1 MLWTLFAVFLKIGLF
16 SFGGGYAMIPLI
28 RHEVLAHGWVSNARF
43 TELTALAGMAPGP
56 VATNS
61 ATLIGYETA
70 GAAGAFAATT
80 GMILPSLALII
91 LLSAMLFRAGK
102 SEWLRNTFY
111 GLKPVITG
119 MIFYAALHFLLPREG
134 LPWLTWHTA
143 GLFIILGVSLY
154 AMVRYKLHPLAVLTL
169 SGLLGIA
176 FFQ

>member
-28 RHEVLAHGWVSNARF
+28 RHEVLAQGWVSDTRF

-61 ATLIGYETA
+61 ATLIGYE
-70 GAAGAFAATT
+70 AAGALGALAATT
-80 GMILPSLALII
+80 GMILPSLTLII
-91 LLSAMLFRAGK
+91 LLSAFLFRGEK
-102 SEWLRNTFY
+102 SEWVKNTFY

-119 MIFYAALHFLLPREG
+119 MIFYAALHFLLPQEG
-134 LPWLTWHTA
+134 MPWLTWHTA
-143 GLFIILGVSLY
+143 GLFAIMGVSLY
-154 AMVRYKLHPLAVLTL
+154 TMVRYKLHPLAVLAL